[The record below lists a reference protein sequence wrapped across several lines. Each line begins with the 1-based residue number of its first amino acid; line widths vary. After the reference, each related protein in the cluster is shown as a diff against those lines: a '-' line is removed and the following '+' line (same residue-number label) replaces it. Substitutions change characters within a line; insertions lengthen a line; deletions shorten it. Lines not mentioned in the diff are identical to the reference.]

1 MPKTTQALR
10 RYRIILKVLSRPG
23 KLASK
28 DIHLACVNSG
38 YNVTYRTTQNDLNAL
53 RDDNTIFG
61 RDLGIKEDKKVKKW
75 YSNGIPNELFATLE
89 LEDGEVDALLF
100 YTKTL
105 KQYKDYPIF
114 HEISKAM
121 KKVFESS
128 NISPEIQDLFESET
142 WIETEEHER
151 IRGIE
156 LIPEIL
162 DAIHRKKIIKLE
174 YQRFGDYKSKT
185 HILEPVL
192 LKEDKKMWY
201 ILGLNSKHKNLTT
214 YALDRIIKLKITNES
229 FIPQKFISK
238 DYFKYSFGITVS
250 ELEPIEVQISFSPKQ
265 ANYLKTLSIH
275 PTQKI
280 LEDNSSSF
288 IVSVKVKPS
297 YEFYSK
303 ILSYGSDATIIS
315 PSEIRE
321 QFATIFTKAFD
332 NYK

>member
-10 RYRIILKVLSRPG
+10 RYRVILKILSRPG
-23 KLASK
+23 KHASK
-28 DIHLACVNSG
+28 DIHIACGNSG
-38 YNVTYRTTQNDLNAL
+38 YNVTYRTTQNDLRAL
-53 RDDNTIFG
+53 RDDDTIFG
-61 RDLGIKEDKKVKKW
+61 RDLGIKEDKKAKKW
-75 YSNGIPNELFATLE
+75 YSTGIPKELFATLE

-105 KQYKDYPIF
+105 KQYKYYPIF
-114 HEISKAM
+114 QEISKAM

-128 NISPEIQDLFESET
+128 NIPPEVQDLFESET

-162 DAIHRKKIIKLE
+162 DAIHRKRIIKIE
-174 YQRFGDYKSKT
+174 YQRFEVCKSKT
-185 HILEPVL
+185 HIIEPIL
-192 LKEDKKMWY
+192 LREDKKMWY
-201 ILGLNSKHKNLTT
+201 IIGNNTKHKKPTT
-214 YALDRIIKLKITNES
+214 YALDRIINLTITNES
-229 FIPQKFISK
+229 FIPQKFNSK
-238 DYFKYSFGITVS
+238 EYFKYSFGITVS
-250 ELEPIEVQISFSPKQ
+250 ENEPIEVQISFSPQQ

-280 LEDNSSSF
+280 ITDNSNSF
-288 IVSVKVKPS
+288 IITVKVKPS

-303 ILSYGSDATIIS
+303 ILSYGNDATIIS
-315 PSEIRE
+315 PPEIKE
-321 QFATIFTKAFD
+321 HFATIFAKAFK